1 MGRWQQARVFVI
13 DGHAIYRRG
22 IVGCLGTIA
31 EAAGIGDAGGVDAAR
46 RDPRLD
52 DATLVLIDHDLP
64 GARSLMRELRER
76 GNVAVIVC
84 SRSLGED
91 EMLASIQVGAR
102 GFLSRDSLTP
112 DALAASIRAAQNG
125 AGVMGP
131 ELLGNLLEGLSRAAR
146 EVLEPNG
153 VTLARLTTRERSVL
167 RLIAEGCQTREVAE
181 RLSYSERTVK
191 NVVHDITTKLDARS
205 RSQAV
210 AQAVR
215 EGLI

>member
-1 MGRWQQARVFVI
+1 MGRRNQARVFVI

-22 IVGCLGTIA
+22 IVGCLGTAA
-31 EAAGIGDAGGVDAAR
+31 EAAGVGDADGVEAAR
-46 RDPRLD
+46 RDPRLAE
-52 DATLVLIDHDLP
+52 ATLVLIDHDLP
-64 GARSLMRELRER
+64 GARKLIRELHER
-76 GNVAVIVC
+76 GDVTVFVC

-91 EMLASIQVGAR
+91 EMLTSIEAGAR
-102 GFLSRDSLTP
+102 GFLSRDGLTP
-112 DALAASIRAAQNG
+112 DALAASVRAAQDG
-125 AGVMGP
+125 AGIIGP
-131 ELLGNLLEGLSRAAR
+131 ELLGNLLEGISRAAHD
-146 EVLEPNG
+146 VLEPHG

-181 RLSYSERTVK
+181 RLSYSERTIK

-210 AQAVR
+210 AHAVR